1 MPLNTE
7 EYENALE
14 VGDRVK
20 IINTENVWEDKQGEI
35 INKIND
41 DIYTVG
47 VIFAPGKIVH
57 QDFEKEYLEPLNGG
71 RVEMAEDYKTEYKYT
86 KKLPTRV
93 SISMYDLE
101 YNPEADSEDYLT
113 ELINNYLSDN
123 YGYLVSGYSYDVKKD
138 RVIVSNI
145 SWDLEESY
153 YDSYKTE
160 DNEVYVYEFNA
171 ADINDNHAEL
181 LYKYNLTPIGEVKDL
196 NYPEE
201 ENNYAVKGKLKD
213 LNKFAYDIYYELHP
227 DYLTL
232 EKDYDYEDREWIE
245 EPNLY
250 EECNYHETTSDDILN
265 EAEDKET
272 IHHLDWDRLYITTLS
287 YNDLDLEVEDTFV
300 EFTNTNDPLS
310 DYGDTGEKEYTRR
323 GVINYWDYY
332 IDLTLDDIVR
342 YLNKDKEEITQRDID
357 NIDEEDFYDFL
368 LDYYRRDAE
377 KDAAEKHEVDDVY
390 YYAEDDWRDDYERD

>member
-1 MPLNTE
+1 MPLDIE
-7 EYENALE
+7 EYETALE

-20 IINTENVWEDKQGEI
+20 IINTENVWEDKQGLI
-35 INKIND
+35 IDKITD
-41 DIYTVG
+41 DVYTVG

-57 QDFEKEYLEPLNGG
+57 QDFERECLEPLNGG
-71 RVEMAEDYKTEYKYT
+71 RVEMVEDYKKDNEIYVYEFNAADINDSHAELLHKYKLTPLGEVKDLSYPEGENNYAVKGKLKDLNKFAYDIYYELHPDYLTLEKDYNYEDREWIEEPNLYEECNYHETTSDDILNEAEDKYT

-153 YDSYKTE
+153 YDNYKTE
-160 DNEVYVYEFNA
+160 D
-171 ADINDNHAEL
+171 
-181 LYKYNLTPIGEVKDL
+181 
-196 NYPEE
+196 
-201 ENNYAVKGKLKD
+201 
-213 LNKFAYDIYYELHP
+213 
-227 DYLTL
+227 
-232 EKDYDYEDREWIE
+232 
-245 EPNLY
+245 
-250 EECNYHETTSDDILN
+250 
-265 EAEDKET
+265 KET
-272 IHHLDWDRLYITTLS
+272 RDKLDWDRLYITTLS

-323 GVINYWDYY
+323 GIINYWDYY
-332 IDLTLDDIVR
+332 IELTLDDIAR
-342 YLNKDKEEITQRDID
+342 YLNKYKKEITQRDID
-357 NIDEEDFYDFL
+357 NIDEEDFYDSL
-368 LDYYRRDAE
+368 LDYYRGDAE

-390 YYAEDDWRDDYERD
+390 YYANDDWRDDYERD

>member
-1 MPLNTE
+1 MPLSTE
-7 EYENALE
+7 EYETALE

-20 IINTENVWEDKQGEI
+20 IINTENVWRDKQGLI
-35 INKIND
+35 IDKIADN
-41 DIYTVG
+41 IYTVG

-123 YGYLVSGYSYDVKKD
+123 YGYLVSGYNYDVKRD

-153 YDSYKTE
+153 YDNYKTE
-160 DNEVYVYEFNA
+160 DKEMR
-171 ADINDNHAEL
+171 
-181 LYKYNLTPIGEVKDL
+181 
-196 NYPEE
+196 
-201 ENNYAVKGKLKD
+201 GK
-213 LNKFAYDIYYELHP
+213 
-227 DYLTL
+227 
-232 EKDYDYEDREWIE
+232 
-245 EPNLY
+245 
-250 EECNYHETTSDDILN
+250 
-265 EAEDKET
+265 
-272 IHHLDWDRLYITTLS
+272 LDWDRLYITTLS

-310 DYGDTGEKEYTRR
+310 DYGDTGEEEYTRR

-332 IDLTLDDIVR
+332 IDLTLDDIAR
-342 YLNKDKEEITQRDID
+342 YLNKDKEKITQRDID

-377 KDAAEKHEVDDVY
+377 EDAAEKHEVDDVY
-390 YYAEDDWRDDYERD
+390 YYTTDDWRDDYERD

>member
-20 IINTENVWEDKQGEI
+20 IVNTENVWEDKQGEI

-47 VIFAPGKIVH
+47 VVFAPGKIVH

-160 DNEVYVYEFNA
+160 DKEMR
-171 ADINDNHAEL
+171 
-181 LYKYNLTPIGEVKDL
+181 
-196 NYPEE
+196 
-201 ENNYAVKGKLKD
+201 
-213 LNKFAYDIYYELHP
+213 
-227 DYLTL
+227 
-232 EKDYDYEDREWIE
+232 EK
-245 EPNLY
+245 
-250 EECNYHETTSDDILN
+250 
-265 EAEDKET
+265 
-272 IHHLDWDRLYITTLS
+272 LDWDRLYITTLS

-310 DYGDTGEKEYTRR
+310 DYGDTEEKEYTRR

-332 IDLTLDDIVR
+332 IDLTLDDIAR

-377 KDAAEKHEVDDVY
+377 KDAAENHEVDNVY
-390 YYAEDDWRDDYERD
+390 YYTTDDWRDDYERD

>member
-1 MPLNTE
+1 MPLSTE

-41 DIYTVG
+41 NIYTVG

-101 YNPEADSEDYLT
+101 YSPETDSEDYLI

-123 YGYLVSGYSYDVKKD
+123 YGYLVSEYSYDVKKD

-153 YDSYKTE
+153 YDNYKTE
-160 DNEVYVYEFNA
+160 D
-171 ADINDNHAEL
+171 
-181 LYKYNLTPIGEVKDL
+181 
-196 NYPEE
+196 
-201 ENNYAVKGKLKD
+201 
-213 LNKFAYDIYYELHP
+213 
-227 DYLTL
+227 
-232 EKDYDYEDREWIE
+232 
-245 EPNLY
+245 
-250 EECNYHETTSDDILN
+250 
-265 EAEDKET
+265 KET
-272 IHHLDWDRLYITTLS
+272 RDKLDWDRLYITTLS

-332 IDLTLDDIVR
+332 IDLTLDDIAR

-390 YYAEDDWRDDYERD
+390 YYAKDDWRDDYERD